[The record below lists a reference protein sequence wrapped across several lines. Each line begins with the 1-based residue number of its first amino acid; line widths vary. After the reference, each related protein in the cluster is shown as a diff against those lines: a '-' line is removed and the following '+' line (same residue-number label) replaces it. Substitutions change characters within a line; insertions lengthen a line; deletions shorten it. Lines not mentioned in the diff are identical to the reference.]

1 MSPDLSRAIR
11 RLAPFA
17 FAGLGLVVILFAS
30 MSFVGSDGF
39 AFDFRA
45 YDQAARRIAAGDH
58 LYLVDTV
65 ERYNSGLYAGLY
77 LYPPQMAIA
86 LVPFTVFAPATAAVV
101 WLWFRLLALAVGCAL
116 MPVAGWVRLVTF
128 GMAAFSFP
136 VLYDLNLG
144 NVSAVVFLLSVVAWR
159 LGPRPAA
166 GAVLAVLIAI
176 RYPFGAVAIAWLAMR
191 RWRVLAVMMG
201 TGLTLLVLALPIVG
215 FSGYVDYVTILRG
228 LRDISTGIDN
238 LSFTASLVQAGAP
251 DGIAR
256 IVGLG
261 TMVAAAGFTWW
272 VGWKRDPETA
282 IVVALTAPLLVA
294 PFFHPHYLVALLIPA
309 AFLANRGRPWAVLLP
324 LLGWL
329 PGPVLPIVAAA
340 AMALPLAVRPQAPS
354 IRDAGLAAPA
364 TT

>member
-1 MSPDLSRAIR
+1 MSPELARAIR

-17 FAGLGLVVILFAS
+17 FAGLGLAVILFAS
-30 MSFVGSDGF
+30 LSFIGSEGF

-45 YDQAARRIAAGDH
+45 YDEAARRIASGQP

-65 ERYNSGLYAGLY
+65 QRYNSGQYAGLY

-86 LVPFTVFAPATAAVV
+86 LVPFTAFAPTTAAIV
-101 WLWFRLLALAVGCAL
+101 WLWFRLLALAVGCAV
-116 MPVAGWVRLVTF
+116 MPVAGWIRLVIF

-144 NVSAVVFLLSVVAWR
+144 NVSAVVFLLSAVIWR

-201 TGLTLLVLALPIVG
+201 TGLTLLALALPIVG
-215 FSGYVDYVTILRG
+215 FGGYIDYVTILRG
-228 LRDISTGIDN
+228 LRDISTGVDN
-238 LSFTASLVQAGAP
+238 LSFTASLAGAGAP

-256 IVGLG
+256 IVGLAS
-261 TMVAAAGFTWW
+261 MVAAAGFTYW

-309 AFLANRGRPWAVLLP
+309 AFLANRGRPWAVALP

-329 PGPVLPIVAAA
+329 PGPVLPLVAAL
-340 AMALPLAVRPQAPS
+340 AMVLPLAARPMATGVPA
-354 IRDAGLAAPA
+354 RDATAVA
-364 TT
+364 

>member
-1 MSPDLSRAIR
+1 MSPELARAIR

-17 FAGLGLVVILFAS
+17 FAGLGLAVILFAS
-30 MSFVGSDGF
+30 LSFIGSEGF

-45 YDQAARRIAAGDH
+45 YDEAARRIASGQP

-65 ERYNSGLYAGLY
+65 ERYNNGLYAGLY

-86 LVPFTVFAPATAAVV
+86 LVPFTAFAPTTAAIV
-101 WLWFRLLALAVGCAL
+101 WLWFRLLALAVGCAV
-116 MPVAGWVRLVTF
+116 MPVAGWIRLVTF

-144 NVSAVVFLLSVVAWR
+144 NVSAVVFLLSAVIWR
-159 LGPRPAA
+159 LEPRPAA

-201 TGLTLLVLALPIVG
+201 TGLTLLALALPIVG
-215 FSGYVDYVTILRG
+215 FGGYLDYVTILRG
-228 LRDISTGIDN
+228 LKDISTGVDN
-238 LSFTASLVQAGAP
+238 LSFTASLADAGVP

-256 IVGLG
+256 IVGLAS
-261 TMVAAAGFTWW
+261 MVAAAGFSYW
-272 VGWKRDPETA
+272 VGVKRDPETA

-294 PFFHPHYLVALLIPA
+294 PFFHPHYLVALLIPG
-309 AFLANRGRPWAVLLP
+309 AFLANRGRPWAVVLA

-329 PGPVLPIVAAA
+329 PGPVLPVVAAL
-340 AMALPLAVRPQAPS
+340 ALVAPLLARPP
-354 IRDAGLAAPA
+354 RDEPWSSRTATLPA
-364 TT
+364 T